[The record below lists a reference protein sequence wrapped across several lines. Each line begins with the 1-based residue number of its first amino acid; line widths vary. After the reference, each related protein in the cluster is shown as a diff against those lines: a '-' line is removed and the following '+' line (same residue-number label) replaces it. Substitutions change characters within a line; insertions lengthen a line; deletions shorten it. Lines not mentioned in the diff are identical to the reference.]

1 MKSSRPFDYTN
12 KEAKDSDK
20 AFQDSLSKQG
30 YNTLKVEWEAKL
42 KESYKATGDVDIEKP
57 SGALK
62 TYDRRTLAWENRE
75 IILEYFLK
83 LDQYLTKNG
92 NIDQLD
98 RQTLELYSA
107 GKRIKY
113 ITEVTHRSDAWVR
126 STIRKYKRMILEGY
140 LVRGKD
146 VDKAFNK

>member
-12 KEAKDSDK
+12 KEAKESDR
-20 AFQDSLSKQG
+20 AFSEALAKQG
-30 YNTLKVEWEAKL
+30 YSKLKTEWEAKL
-42 KESYKATGDVDIEKP
+42 KASGFEDIEKP
-57 SGALK
+57 TGALK
-62 TYDRRTLAWENRE
+62 TYDRRTLAWENKE
-75 IILEYFLK
+75 LILEFFLK

-107 GKRIKY
+107 GKRIKH

>member
-42 KESYKATGDVDIEKP
+42 KASGFEDIEK
-57 SGALK
+57 STGALK

-75 IILEYFLK
+75 LILEFFLK